1 MLVGGC
7 VGVVVSTGD
16 VVTIGDVVGGAVVV
30 SSVMC
35 YEDNTMV
42 WDISFINNQNELGE
56 CTKLISL
63 KMQTYPPHGKSLMLH

>member
-1 MLVGGC
+1 MVPPKGTSCPWQGVGAVVVGGC

-42 WDISFINNQNELGE
+42 WDISFINNQNE
-56 CTKLISL
+56 
-63 KMQTYPPHGKSLMLH
+63 